1 MQAAAQL
8 VVAEQPHDLIEQP
21 LLALQP
27 VHRGVAELLVHRVQ
41 VEIDRLA
48 LADNLAQ
55 QILEVVPERIVE
67 VRRQLMGGVPLV
79 DDVAHLAVDRPGP
92 AEVVEQPLIRLLDLL
107 GLLVAQLLTQLGT
120 AQHVRGQRPHD
131 RALPDLHPLL
141 DQDTVREP
149 LARLHHDFGLRQAL
163 LRHIGVDGVLM
174 CLEILKTPQVDRL
187 ASPELPHDDPH
198 HGVVGTGREV
208 AIRRIAAE
216 VDELA
221 DHILDVG
228 S

>member
-1 MQAAAQL
+1 MT
-8 VVAEQPHDLIEQP
+8 
-21 LLALQP
+21 
-27 VHRGVAELLVHRVQ
+27 ELLVQRVE

-48 LADNLAQ
+48 PADYLAQ
-55 QILEVVPERIVE
+55 QILQVVPERIVE
-67 VRRQLMGGVPLV
+67 VRRQLMGGLPLSNN
-79 DDVAHLAVDRPGP
+79 VAHLAVDRPGP
-92 AEVVEQPLIRLLDLL
+92 AEVVEQPRVRMLHLVDLL
-107 GLLVAQLLTQLGT
+107 VVQLLAQLGT
-120 AQHVRGQRPHD
+120 AQQVRGQRPHD
-131 RALPDLHPLL
+131 RAVPDLHPLL

-149 LARLHHDFGLRQAL
+149 LARLHHNLGLRQAL
-163 LRHIGVDGVLM
+163 LRHIGVDGILM

-208 AIRRIAAE
+208 TIRRIAAE

-221 DHILDVG
+221 DHILDVR

>member
-1 MQAAAQL
+1 MRGIA
-8 VVAEQPHDLIEQP
+8 LI
-21 LLALQP
+21 
-27 VHRGVAELLVHRVQ
+27 
-41 VEIDRLA
+41 
-48 LADNLAQ
+48 
-55 QILEVVPERIVE
+55 
-67 VRRQLMGGVPLV
+67 
-79 DDVAHLAVDRPGP
+79 DDVAHLAVDRPRA
-92 AEVVEQPLIRLLDLL
+92 AEVTEQPRVRMLDLL
-107 GLLVAQLLTQLGT
+107 GLLVAHLLTQLGT
-120 AQHVRGQRPHD
+120 TQQVRGQRPHD

-141 DQDTVREP
+141 DQDTVGEP

-163 LRHIGVDGVLM
+163 LRHIGVDGVLV

-198 HGVVGTGREV
+198 HGVVRPGREV